1 MAWGTII
8 AWYLFLAG
16 LSAGAYLTAYVVS
29 NKSPLSTTIQKTG
42 YFLAPALLGIGLLLL
57 VFDAEA
63 GLKDPL
69 RFIYLFV
76 NFPSSMMTN
85 GTIILSIFMM
95 IALFKAVMLYFKKN
109 VPKIVDIIG
118 VIFAVGTAA
127 YTGLLIGVVKAVP
140 LWNTSIL
147 PILFVVSAMSTG
159 IAATVLLASLVN
171 RHAAHGLKWLKK
183 THLVLLALEVLI
195 IFFMFYVT
203 MNANEVA
210 YLSIKSIIT
219 GNWSLLFWLGLMLF
233 GLGLPMLIEGIELLL
248 GRRSSKKQS
257 AEAEVAATSTGVL
270 HLVPTVVT
278 EAGVLVG
285 GFILRYILLA
295 AAISTSIFL

>member
-1 MAWGTII
+1 
-8 AWYLFLAG
+8 
-16 LSAGAYLTAYVVS
+16 
-29 NKSPLSTTIQKTG
+29 
-42 YFLAPALLGIGLLLL
+42 
-57 VFDAEA
+57 
-63 GLKDPL
+63 
-69 RFIYLFV
+69 
-76 NFPSSMMTN
+76 MMTN